1 MVNSIV
7 ADCWRANRNR
17 STMMGQPEV
26 IMERTSPAES
36 AATEQTQAAPPRPI
50 EPTIVQTS
58 GDATEGELGAP
69 INLDRTLRQED
80 FANSMQRRP
89 SDTVPAATGSRYRVL
104 SLHARGG
111 LGVVYVAEDTE
122 LRRRVALKEIQVRH
136 AHDARSRQRFNLEA
150 EITGRLAHPGIV
162 PVHGLGQHDD
172 GRPFYAMRFVE
183 GETLLDA
190 IERFHR
196 GKPADR
202 GQRRLALRQLLKHF
216 LDVCNAV
223 AYAHSQGVIHRDLK
237 PSNVLLGKFGETL
250 LVDWGLAKYLGV
262 CQSEPTALTDERSS
276 ADQTTHLSGEWTLP
290 TEAAT
295 EMGAVI
301 GTPAYMSPEQAAGN
315 WDEVSIASDVYSL
328 GAMLYMLLT
337 GTPPLPKRAEPSE
350 WLTVPLGGIATPLS
364 LNPSAPPAL
373 AAMCRKAMAP
383 RAAERYAG
391 ALDLAADVEHWLA
404 DEPVQA
410 MPEGMLTRA
419 GRWARRHLA
428 IVSGVSAAVLVLG
441 ISLAVG
447 VGLLANA
454 NRQITQVNDQL
465 VDSNKQLTNANE
477 QIRSANRLT
486 VKAVDELF
494 TDVSENPRLLRKEP
508 GTQELRKALLE
519 RARNYYEGFLHDRAD
534 DASLQIETAAA
545 YFRLAVIQE
554 ELEPGPR
561 ALESYR
567 KAESMRA
574 ALAMAAPADR
584 QRVFDLAVS
593 RNHLGKMLQ
602 DMGKSDDALAM
613 FNKARDKLATIAEEH
628 PEESKYSREWARV
641 LDNIGVTQHVTGHGA
656 DALKS
661 TGQARRILEQLT
673 QAHPNDADIAKEYS
687 TALGILGA
695 LQRLGGQ
702 PAEAVETLSSA
713 CGILDRLMR
722 ENPDRTEFAQDLA
735 QSTNLLAIAL
745 GESNRKAD
753 ALAAY
758 DRSRVTREKL
768 VRENPGVAEYA
779 QELAVTF
786 NNISTVLRALNRLDD
801 AVKSAREALRLQSKL
816 VADHPDLPDYS
827 QDLARTHNNLGILL
841 ADLYRY
847 DGALAEYVAAKAI
860 QQKLAQAQPQNIEL
874 AQELAKCCH
883 NLGRLY
889 VDLGRLDDGGAALE
903 QGRAIR
909 EKLAAT
915 KGASPLCRA
924 GLVETL
930 LALADLARD
939 HGRPA
944 DALQLAQEA
953 RAASSSLPS
962 EMATPLNRAAW
973 QSQAIALSL
982 LGRHTDS
989 FGAWDESLK
998 LADPPA
1004 KPLLQLGR
1012 IAARLRSGDRTGLDD
1027 ARSLASD
1034 PNASPIVLFESARV
1048 FAIAGEP
1055 ANQSTAL
1062 DLLTR
1067 AGKAGWFRIP
1077 THLRILRNDAD
1088 FESVR
1093 RHSGFDEWLK
1103 TIQK

>member
-1 MVNSIV
+1 
-7 ADCWRANRNR
+7 
-17 STMMGQPEV
+17 
-26 IMERTSPAES
+26 MERKSPAES

-50 EPTIVQTS
+50 EPTIVQST
-58 GDATEGELGAP
+58 GDVTEGKLGAP

-80 FANSMQRRP
+80 FAESMQRRP
-89 SDTVPAATGSRYRVL
+89 SGTVPAATGSRYRVL

-122 LRRRVALKEIQVRH
+122 LRRRVALKEIQIRH
-136 AHDARSRQRFNLEA
+136 ANDARSRQRFNLEA

-196 GKPADR
+196 GKRADR

-262 CQSEPTALTDERSS
+262 CQSEPTALTDEPSA
-276 ADQTTHLSGEWTLP
+276 ADQPTHLSGEWTWP

-328 GAMLYMLLT
+328 GAMLYMLLA
-337 GTPPLPKRAEPSE
+337 GSPPLPKRAEPSE
-350 WLTVPLGGIATPLS
+350 WLTVPLGGIPSPMS
-364 LNPSAPPAL
+364 LNPTAPIAL
-373 AAMCRKAMAP
+373 AAICRKAMAP
-383 RAAERYAG
+383 RAVERYPG
-391 ALDLAADVEHWLA
+391 ALELAADVEHWLA
-404 DEPVQA
+404 DEPVHA
-410 MPEGMLTRA
+410 MREGMLTRA

-441 ISLAVG
+441 VSLAVG

-454 NRQITQVNDQL
+454 NRQITQVNERL
-465 VDSNKQLTNANE
+465 VDSNKQLTNAND

-508 GTQELRKALLE
+508 GTQELRKALLG
-519 RARNYYEGFLHDRAD
+519 RARHYYEGFLHDRAD
-534 DASLQIETAAA
+534 DPSLQTETAAA
-545 YFRLAVIQE
+545 YFRLGIIQE
-554 ELEPGPR
+554 ELEPGPK

-574 ALAMAAPADR
+574 VLAAGAPGNPVRAL
-584 QRVFDLAVS
+584 DLAVS

-613 FNKARDKLATIAEEH
+613 FTQARDGLAAIAQEH

-641 LDNIGVTQHVTGHGA
+641 LDNIGVTQHVTGHGT
-656 DALKS
+656 DALNS
-661 TGQARRILEQLT
+661 TRQARSILERLT
-673 QAHPNDADIAKEYS
+673 HAHPNDADIAKEYS

-702 PAEAVETLSSA
+702 PAEAVETLSTA
-713 CGILDRLMR
+713 CGILERLLG
-722 ENPDRTEFAQDLA
+722 EHPDRTEFAQDLA

-758 DRSRVTREKL
+758 DRSRLTREKL

-786 NNISTVLRALNRLDD
+786 NNISTVLRALNRLDE

-841 ADLYRY
+841 VDLYQY
-847 DGALAEYVAAKAI
+847 PDALAEYVAAKEI
-860 QQKLAQAQPQNIEL
+860 QQKLTEFQPQNVEL

-889 VDLGRLDDGGAALE
+889 VDLDRLDEARTALE
-903 QGRAIR
+903 QGRTIR
-909 EKLAAT
+909 EKLAAPD
-915 KGASPLCRA
+915 GASPLCRA
-924 GLVETL
+924 GLVESL
-930 LALADLARD
+930 VALADLARD
-939 HGRPA
+939 QRRLD

-953 RAASSSLPS
+953 LLACRPLPS
-962 EMATPLNRAAW
+962 EMAPPISRAAW
-973 QSQAIALSL
+973 QSQAITLSR
-982 LGRHTDS
+982 LGRHADS
-989 FGAWDESLK
+989 LLAWDESLK
-998 LADPPA
+998 LADGST
-1004 KPLLQLGR
+1004 KSLLRLGR
-1012 IAARLRSGDRTGLDD
+1012 TAARLRSGDRTDLDD

-1034 PNASPIVLFESARV
+1034 PNAIPIVLFESARA
-1048 FAIAGEP
+1048 FAIAATP
-1055 ANQSTAL
+1055 TDQSLAME
-1062 DLLTR
+1062 LLTR
-1067 AGKAGWFRIP
+1067 AAKTFWFRTP
-1077 THLRILRNDAD
+1077 AHLRILQSDAD

-1093 RHSGFDEWLK
+1093 RNPRFDDWLK
-1103 TIQK
+1103 TLQK